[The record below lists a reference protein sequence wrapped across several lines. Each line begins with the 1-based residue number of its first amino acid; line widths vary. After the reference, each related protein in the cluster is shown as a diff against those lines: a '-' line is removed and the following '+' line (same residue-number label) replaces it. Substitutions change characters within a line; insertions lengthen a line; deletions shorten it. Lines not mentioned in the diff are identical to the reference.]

1 MAFGLGFGLKLA
13 NAILRGTDL
22 ASYLPIKCLY
32 CSREPRVIYQSD
44 THILAS
50 HDESSRIS
58 ARALFS
64 RTDHTEMANV
74 ILRGTDLASCLPI
87 KCLYCSPRHELSTNQ
102 IPIFSRATSN
112 QAAFQHV
119 HSYTHD
125 RTDHTEIDAC
135 GSYGGSCATSF
146 LLWEGTRC
154 VNGCRCWGSMS
165 EALIVPIVKVLK
177 Q

>member
-1 MAFGLGFGLKLA
+1 MAVNLQTYY
-13 NAILRGTDL
+13 I
-22 ASYLPIKCLY
+22 YPIGKCN
-32 CSREPRVIYQSD
+32 
-44 THILAS
+44 
-50 HDESSRIS
+50 S
-58 ARALFS
+58 ARDRF
-64 RTDHTEMANV
+64 
-74 ILRGTDLASCLPI
+74 C
-87 KCLYCSPRHELSTNQ
+87 ELSTNQ
-102 IPIFSRATSN
+102 MPLLLTEPRAIYQSYSRRLIN

-119 HSYTHD
+119 HYCCAHMTRRYN

-165 EALIVPIVKVLK
+165 EAGIVPIVKVLR